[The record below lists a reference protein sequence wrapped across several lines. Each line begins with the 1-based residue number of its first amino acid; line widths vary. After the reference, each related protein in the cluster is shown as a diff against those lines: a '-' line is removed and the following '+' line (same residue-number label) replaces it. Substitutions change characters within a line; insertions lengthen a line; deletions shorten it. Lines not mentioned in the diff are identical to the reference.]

1 MLLFYRN
8 EEKWTAFFFICF
20 CFCFYQRNFR
30 IYFCF
35 FFYCFCFLNLEICFF
50 FLNSSFLKNESLI
63 PPMHL
68 SGNQYLIGPY
78 FMTTIK
84 ELLNFYPRGFNALYN
99 SIDATCETIVTLHWT
114 MNQKFINSSDTNQMN
129 EYKLPIVMYAYWDVL
144 L

>member
-1 MLLFYRN
+1 MKNN
-8 EEKWTAFFFICF
+8 EPLSFFICF
-20 CFCFYQRNFR
+20 CFFFYQKSSG
-30 IYFCF
+30 ICFCF
-35 FFYCFCFLNLEICFF
+35 FFLLFLLLRFRNMFF

-114 MNQKFINSSDTNQMN
+114 VNQKLINAFINSWQSQ
-129 EYKLPIVMYAYWDVL
+129 
-144 L
+144 

>member
-1 MLLFYRN
+1 MFKKVCFSFLNHYI
-8 EEKWTAFFFICF
+8 FFFF
-20 CFCFYQRNFR
+20 KKWKKWATFFFYMFLLHFYQKNCA
-30 IYFCF
+30 ICFCF

-114 MNQKFINSSDTNQMN
+114 VNRKLINAFINSWQSQ
-129 EYKLPIVMYAYWDVL
+129 
-144 L
+144 